1 MGTNTVVGL
10 LDLISAAV
18 TPVVLI
24 SACAA
29 LILGINNK
37 HTGISD
43 RMRILAAEYRQADTS
58 PSRRR
63 QILDQI
69 PIFFRRFRLTWY
81 ALGALYG
88 AVMLFTATTLQIIL
102 THRRLATGPM
112 STLALFDS
120 GVGFMFVA
128 ACMEIVEVILFLAS
142 LAIEIRDIPSTEPA
156 PTSGS
161 RK

>member
-1 MGTNTVVGL
+1 METNTVSGL

-43 RMRILAAEYRQADTS
+43 RMRTMAAEYRQAETL
-58 PSRRR
+58 PARRR
-63 QILDQI
+63 QIYDEILV
-69 PIFFRRFRLTWY
+69 FRRRFRLTWY

-88 AVMLFTATTLQIIL
+88 AVMLFTATTLQIIF

-112 STLALFDS
+112 STLALFEA
-120 GVGFMFVA
+120 GVVLMFVA
-128 ACMEIVEVILFLAS
+128 SCLEIFEVFFS
-142 LAIEIRDIPSTEPA
+142 LKSLDIEMRDLPSSP
-156 PTSGS
+156 PD
-161 RK
+161 